1 MQNVAVT
8 NYSVPKTLGAGEIL
22 RDILILFML
31 LKYLFC
37 GRIDQCVLSFHDT
50 FSTPC
55 SLGSKLAASPTL
67 LLPPGGPRGYK
78 LLP

>member
-37 GRIDQCVLSFHDT
+37 GQFINAFYLSMTSLVHPVFWGQNCIS
-50 FSTPC
+50 STV
-55 SLGSKLAASPTL
+55 

-78 LLP
+78 LQP